1 MRHKTGKHLQAVA
14 KLNANRERRCMPFV
28 SRDRDGSITAVHE
41 KRFPRSQEVPRDD
54 PDLRAF
60 LLQQLGAAEDGESP
74 DAMAQSDREMSRVIE
89 DLVDLMIAKRLIS
102 FAELPRPAQQK
113 LLRRRELRGHVAWL
127 NSIVADEKLI

>member
-1 MRHKTGKHLQAVA
+1 
-14 KLNANRERRCMPFV
+14 MPFV
-28 SRDRDGSITAVHE
+28 SRDPDGVITAVHE
-41 KRFPRSQEVPRDD
+41 KRFPRSQEVAPDD

-60 LLQQLGAAEDGESP
+60 LLRQLEAADDGESP
-74 DAMAQSDREMSRVIE
+74 DAMAQSDRDMSRVIE
-89 DLVDLMIAKRLIS
+89 DLIDLMIAKRLIS